1 MLVIVILWALTAVVF
16 LAGILAT
23 ANRIES
29 RVSVI
34 NSALTPTSQNLNTLP
49 VLNDVINNVNQIRDA
64 VRNLSP
70 TIGSIEDSASSI
82 DESLKSINKTVGPIN
97 KVRGD

>member
-1 MLVIVILWALTAVVF
+1 MRRSTSQALPVIMLVIVILWALTAVIF
-16 LAGILAT
+16 LTGILAT

-34 NSALTPTSQNLNTLP
+34 NSELTPTSQKLNTLP

-64 VRNLSP
+64 VRNLNP
-70 TIGSIEDSASSI
+70 TIGSIEDSAASI
-82 DESLKSINKTVGPIN
+82 DESLKSIN
-97 KVRGD
+97 